1 MSPDTPPADLRV
13 PLLAIDDFALLPGTL
28 VPFHVE
34 DPGLVEAVSHSLA
47 TDRRIMVAAATRG
60 GGRAIG
66 AIGRIVSDRRYEDG
80 RIDIFVHAL
89 ERASASFPEGPDPRY
104 SEDLRPLPDAPHHA
118 ATESADRL
126 RAVASAFAFAL
137 RQAAYDAEADAIS
150 SVLSATRD
158 ASLLSNRL
166 AAWVFED
173 FAPRQAFLETI
184 CPVAR
189 CEALIDAMGAGLL
202 SLPTGDAALH

>member
-1 MSPDTPPADLRV
+1 MSPDPQPPDLRV
-13 PLLAIDDFALLPGTL
+13 PLLAVDDFALLPGTL
-28 VPFHVE
+28 VPFHIE

-60 GGRAIG
+60 GGRAVG

-89 ERASASFPEGPDPRY
+89 ERVSASFPDGPDPRY
-104 SEDLRPLPDAPHHA
+104 SEDLQSLPDAPHA
-118 ATESADRL
+118 ATGEAADRL
-126 RAVASAFAFAL
+126 RAVAAAFAFAL
-137 RQAAYDAEADAIS
+137 RQAAYDAEADAIA
-150 SVLSATRD
+150 SVIAASRD

-173 FAPRQAFLETI
+173 FAPRQAFLETR

-202 SLPTGDAALH
+202 SLPTASASLH